1 MDKDIKKE
9 NKKDPIEKIAPKIS
23 VQIITKNRA
32 KLLPLAIESAL
43 NQTYKNLE
51 IIIVDTNSTDKTEEL
66 VKKYTAIDSRIKYF
80 RIVEN
85 LGITKTRNFAL
96 SKSTGSYVAILDSDD
111 FWLSEEKLEKQIDF
125 LLKNPDYAAVGTNTV
140 IVNSQNQKIGEVIN
154 QIDWSNY
161 VAGGNTA
168 IVNSQNQKN
177 GEIADQ
183 IDWPKIKEMFLIKT
197 QITHSSALIKKDP
210 LMILGGYDEKYE
222 IWEDYA
228 VFLKLG
234 RENKIANLPEFLTAY
249 KKHDE
254 NVSNFN
260 KIKNLFVLAQIIF
273 DNRKF
278 YPKFLTAL
286 FLVFLRIL
294 AALFKKY

>member
-43 NQTYKNLE
+43 NQTYKNIE

-66 VKKYTAIDSRIKYF
+66 VKRYVAIDARIKYF

-140 IVNSQNQKIGEVIN
+140 IVNSQNQKVGEVVN
-154 QIDWSNY
+154 QADWS
-161 VAGGNTA
+161 
-168 IVNSQNQKN
+168 
-177 GEIADQ
+177 
-183 IDWPKIKEMFLIKT
+183 KIQEMFLVKN

-210 LMILGGYDEKYE
+210 LMFFGGYDEKYA

-234 RENKIANLPEFLTAY
+234 REDKIANLPEFLTAY

-260 KIKNLFVLAQIIF
+260 KIKNLFVLAHIIF

>member
-9 NKKDPIEKIAPKIS
+9 KTENKKVSTLHKKDPIEKIAPKIS

-43 NQTYKNLE
+43 SQTYKNLE

-66 VKKYTAIDSRIKYF
+66 VKRYVSIDNRIKYF

-85 LGITKTRNFAL
+85 WGITKTRNFAL

-111 FWLSEEKLEKQIDF
+111 FWLTEDKLEKQIDF
-125 LLKNPDYAAVGTNTV
+125 MLENSDYAVVGTNTI
-140 IVNSQNQKIGEVIN
+140 IVDSQNQKIGEVVH
-154 QIDWSNY
+154 QTDWS
-161 VAGGNTA
+161 
-168 IVNSQNQKN
+168 
-177 GEIADQ
+177 
-183 IDWPKIKEMFLIKT
+183 KIHEMFLMKN
-197 QITHSSALIKKDP
+197 QITHSSALIKKDY
-210 LMILGGYDEKYE
+210 LMLQEGYDEKYE

-228 VFLKLG
+228 TFLKLG
-234 RENKIANLPEFLTAY
+234 REYKIANIPEFLTAY
-249 KKHDE
+249 KKHDQ

-260 KIKNLFVLAQIIF
+260 KIKNLIVLGKIIF

-286 FLVFLRIL
+286 FLVKLRII
-294 AALFKKY
+294 AALLKRY

>member
-9 NKKDPIEKIAPKIS
+9 KTEKITDNVENKKLHKKDPIEKIAPKVS

-43 NQTYKNLE
+43 SQTYKNLE
-51 IIIVDTNSTDKTEEL
+51 IIIIDNNSTDKTEEL
-66 VKKYTAIDSRIKYF
+66 VRRYISIDARIKYF

-96 SKSTGSYVAILDSDD
+96 SKSKGSYVAILDSDD
-111 FWLSEEKLEKQIDF
+111 FWLTEDKIEKQVDF
-125 LLKNPDYAAVGTNTV
+125 ILKNPDYAVVGTHTI
-140 IVNSQNQKIGEVIN
+140 IVDSQNQKIGEIKN
-154 QIDWSNY
+154 QIDWS
-161 VAGGNTA
+161 
-168 IVNSQNQKN
+168 
-177 GEIADQ
+177 
-183 IDWPKIKEMFLIKT
+183 KIQEMFLVKN

-210 LMILGGYDEKYE
+210 LMMIGGYDEKYE

-228 VFLKLG
+228 TFLKLG
-234 RENKIANLPEFLTAY
+234 HEYKIANLPEFLTAY
-249 KKHDE
+249 KKHDQ

-260 KIKNLFVLAQIIF
+260 KIKNLMILGKIIF

-278 YPKFLTAL
+278 YPKLITAL
-286 FLVFLRIL
+286 FLVKLRII

>member
-9 NKKDPIEKIAPKIS
+9 NKKNLIEKIAPKIS

-43 NQTYKNLE
+43 NQTYKNIE

-66 VKKYTAIDSRIKYF
+66 VKRYVAIDARIKYF

-111 FWLSEEKLEKQIDF
+111 FWLSEDKLEKQIDF
-125 LLKNPDYAAVGTNTV
+125 LLKNPDYVAVGTNTV
-140 IVNSQNQKIGEVIN
+140 IVNSQNQKIGEVVN
-154 QIDWSNY
+154 Q
-161 VAGGNTA
+161 AG
-168 IVNSQNQKN
+168 
-177 GEIADQ
+177 
-183 IDWPKIKEMFLIKT
+183 WPKIQEMFLVKN

-210 LMILGGYDEKYE
+210 LMFFDGYDEKYA

-234 RENKIANLPEFLTAY
+234 REDKIANLPEFLTAY

-260 KIKNLFVLAQIIF
+260 KVKNLFVLAQIIF